1 MSDMTIKGDAMPR
14 PSLKDQR
21 SEEILDAFLT
31 CVARFGLEGATQ
43 ERIASEAGVKR
54 TLLRHYL
61 GNRDEMIGALTAH
74 IVVGF
79 AENTD
84 SLAQMLGPNGG
95 LEQLIDLLFDQREAS
110 DPRLMLAYQAMVASV
125 DNYPDMRAPLL
136 DSLQR
141 FLTVIEI
148 AAKRSHPACSPDTIR
163 AVAHGISAAYVN
175 LDALTPLNPP
185 ADWQD
190 AAKTA
195 AILLANSLKGTK

>member
-1 MSDMTIKGDAMPR
+1 MPR
-14 PSLKDQR
+14 PSLKEQR

-43 ERIASEAGVKR
+43 EHIATEAGVKR

-61 GNRDEMIGALTAH
+61 GNRDQMISALTEY
-74 IVVGF
+74 VVSGF
-79 AENTD
+79 AQTTD
-84 SLAQMLGPNGG
+84 VLAQLLGPEGS
-95 LEQLIDLLFDQREAS
+95 LEQLINILFDQREDS

-136 DSLQR
+136 QSLQQ
-141 FLTVIEI
+141 FLSVIET
-148 AAKRSHPACSPDTIR
+148 AAQRSHPTRSPDDIR

-175 LDALTPLNPP
+175 LDALAPLTPP
-185 ADWQD
+185 ADWHA

-195 AILLANSLKGTK
+195 AILLANALKETK

>member
-1 MSDMTIKGDAMPR
+1 MPR
-14 PSLKDQR
+14 PSLRDQR

-61 GNRDEMIGALTAH
+61 GNRDEMISALTAH
-74 IVVGF
+74 IVAGF
-79 AENTD
+79 AKHTD
-84 SLAQMLGPNGG
+84 MIAQMLAPDGG
-95 LEQLIDLLFDQREAS
+95 LEQLIELLFDQHEAS

-125 DNYPDMRAPLL
+125 DNYPEMRAPLL

-141 FLTVIEI
+141 FLLVIE
-148 AAKRSHPACSPDTIR
+148 AAAQRSHPTCSPDTIR
-163 AVAHGISAAYVN
+163 AVAHGISATYVN
-175 LDALTPLNPP
+175 LDALAPLNPP
-185 ADWQD
+185 TDWQA

-195 AILLANSLKGTK
+195 AVLLANSLKGTR

>member
-1 MSDMTIKGDAMPR
+1 MPR

-31 CVARFGLEGATQ
+31 CAARFGLEGATQ
-43 ERIASEAGVKR
+43 ERIATEAGVKR

-61 GNRDEMIGALTAH
+61 GNRDQMISALTEHVAF
-74 IVVGF
+74 GF
-79 AENTD
+79 AQTTD
-84 SLAQMLGPNGG
+84 ALTQVLGSDGD
-95 LEQLIDLLFDQREAS
+95 LTHLIDLLFEQREAS

-125 DNYPDMRAPLL
+125 DSYPDMRAPLL
-136 DSLQR
+136 QSLQQ
-141 FLTVIEI
+141 FLSVIET
-148 AAKRSHPACSPDTIR
+148 AAQRSHPTRSPDSIR

-185 ADWQD
+185 ADWHV

-195 AILLANSLKGTK
+195 AVLLANSLKETK

>member
-1 MSDMTIKGDAMPR
+1 MTIKGDVMPR

-61 GNRDEMIGALTAH
+61 GNRDEMISALTAH
-74 IVVGF
+74 IVAGF

-84 SLAQMLGPNGG
+84 SLAQMLGLDGG

-148 AAKRSHPACSPDTIR
+148 AANRSHPSSSPDMIR

-185 ADWQD
+185 TDWQA

-195 AILLANSLKGTK
+195 AVLLANSLKGTK

>member
-1 MSDMTIKGDAMPR
+1 MTINGDSMPR

-43 ERIASEAGVKR
+43 ERIAAEAGVKR

-61 GNRDEMIGALTAH
+61 GNRDQMIGALTEH
-74 IVVGF
+74 VVAEF
-79 AENTD
+79 AKTTD
-84 SLAQMLGPNGG
+84 LLAQMLTEEGG
-95 LEQLIDLLFDQREAS
+95 LRHLIDLLFDQREAS

-125 DNYPDMRAPLL
+125 DSYPAMRAPLL
-136 DSLQR
+136 ESLQS
-141 FLTVIEI
+141 FLSVIEI
-148 AAKRSHPACSPDTIR
+148 AAKESHPTRSPGSIR

-175 LDALTPLNPP
+175 LDALAPLDPP
-185 ADWQD
+185 ADWQA

-195 AILLANSLKGTK
+195 AILLANSLKETK